1 MMMLLPTST
10 PLCVVEYEQQHMA
23 SLVFVF
29 SLLPFVKEYVLWCD
43 ELDEELTP
51 IFVFS

>member
-1 MMMLLPTST
+1 
-10 PLCVVEYEQQHMA
+10 MA

-43 ELDEELTP
+43 ELDEELSSVIGTQQNVNG
-51 IFVFS
+51 ISCVQCFAVKATN